1 MKLQNCHGNRSDAAK
16 MASRF
21 EDVTDSDVAALKD
34 AAENMNTRKSTVNWL
49 RVFENWWDEN
59 AHDKSAEKLPPEQLD
74 KVLKLS
80 GLFYASVREQDGTDY
95 EPGSLK
101 VMQAALDRHLKE
113 KGYSLSV
120 IKDREFLSSRKVLE
134 GKARKLRNE
143 GKGKLP
149 NKSNKRGRRS
159 AVGMRTAWKFISKVP
174 PLHNVVAPVTASW
187 FTWLPRTLHN
197 ECGGFHA

>member
-21 EDVTDSDVAALKD
+21 EDVTDSDVAALKE

-80 GLFYASVREQDGTDY
+80 GFM
-95 EPGSLK
+95 P
-101 VMQAALDRHLKE
+101 
-113 KGYSLSV
+113 LSV
-120 IKDREFLSSRKVLE
+120 
-134 GKARKLRNE
+134 
-143 GKGKLP
+143 
-149 NKSNKRGRRS
+149 NKTEPTTN
-159 AVGMRTAWKFISKVP
+159 
-174 PLHNVVAPVTASW
+174 LAP
-187 FTWLPRTLHN
+187 
-197 ECGGFHA
+197 